1 MLFLWFFQFNDISIL
16 ICVLLKLYVDC
27 DVFDE
32 ILPFQKFASLSS
44 FVSFDGKTLHPKS
57 ANSGALSDAAS
68 KPGHASITKQP
79 NKSTIASSETSTP
92 QHAAMIDLFSLQTS
106 QEQNTKTPVDL
117 FNDNS
122 NQPSCSSPSEHKPS
136 PVPSSENDCWAK
148 FDTVHQVAPD
158 SEANKSLP
166 SRMPP
171 FIQAS
176 TEIIDPF
183 PSKQD
188 TSQLLSSQ
196 KIAVHGEATSTT
208 NQWHTG
214 FTKIQNAANFIS
226 TPVSNLPV
234 V

>member
-1 MLFLWFFQFNDISIL
+1 MD
-16 ICVLLKLYVDC
+16 YY
-27 DVFDE
+27 VFDE

-57 ANSGALSDAAS
+57 ANYSASFDAAFQ
-68 KPGHASITKQP
+68 PGHASIIKQP

-92 QHAAMIDLFSLQTS
+92 QHAAMIDLFSLQIS
-106 QEQNTKTPVDL
+106 QEQNTKTSVDL
-117 FNDNS
+117 FSDHS
-122 NQPSCSSPSEHKPS
+122 NQPYCSYSSEHKSS
-136 PVPSSENDCWAK
+136 PVPSSENDGWAK

-158 SEANKSLP
+158 SEANKSLR

-171 FIQAS
+171 FIQES
-176 TEIIDPF
+176 TERIDPF

-188 TSQLLSSQ
+188 TSRLLSAQ
-196 KIAVHGEATSTT
+196 KFTVHGEATSTT

-214 FTKIQNAANFIS
+214 FTETQNAANFRS

>member
-1 MLFLWFFQFNDISIL
+1 M
-16 ICVLLKLYVDC
+16 
-27 DVFDE
+27 FDE

-57 ANSGALSDAAS
+57 ANSGVLSDAAF
-68 KPGHASITKQP
+68 KTGHASMTKQP
-79 NKSTIASSETSTP
+79 NKSAITSLETSTP
-92 QHAAMIDLFSLQTS
+92 QQSAMIDLFSLQIS
-106 QEQNTKTPVDL
+106 QEHNTKTSVDL
-117 FNDNS
+117 FNDHS
-122 NQPSCSSPSEHKPS
+122 NQPSCSSHSEHTPT
-136 PVPSSENDCWAK
+136 PVPSSENDGWAK

-183 PSKQD
+183 TSKQD
-188 TSQLLSSQ
+188 TSQFLSAQ

-214 FTKIQNAANFIS
+214 FTKIQNAANLS
-226 TPVSNLPV
+226 TPVSYSCSLTLIDIF
-234 V
+234 